1 MISSIKFD
9 RGYQV
14 KLPGI
19 GRKKIQFNNRLNL
32 LSGPNGSGKSSIL
45 KALAESAGCAG
56 GGWSDVYQQSI
67 MEQNSVETV
76 GGTVPSSSRLISMET
91 ANSAYSVEW
100 DGSPVF
106 FQDCYAN
113 SEKSF
118 INPDFFDDFTNL
130 RSTGEKR
137 IGLINELINYI
148 EDRFLTWKMKKEDRP
163 TLLLDEIDNHIG
175 FAGQAFLWKEI
186 FPRLIKKYQLVVS
199 THSIFPLLLKK
210 DNSLRQDNIISLYR
224 GYEDICINELAKAVD
239 FYNSSN

>member
-14 KLPGI
+14 KLTGI

-32 LSGPNGSGKSSIL
+32 LSGPNGSGKSTIL
-45 KALAESAGCAG
+45 KALAESAGCAD
-56 GGWSDVYQQSI
+56 GGWSSSDKGSAGKYSSVKTVIGSI
-67 MEQNSVETV
+67 
-76 GGTVPSSSRLISMET
+76 PSSSPLIIMET
-91 ANSAYSVEW
+91 ADSSYSVEW

-106 FQDCYAN
+106 FQDCYTN

-118 INPDFFDDFTNL
+118 INPDFFDDYTNL

-175 FAGQAFLWKEI
+175 FAGQALLWKEI

-210 DNSLRQDNIISLYR
+210 DNSLRQDNIISLYK

-239 FYNSSN
+239 FYNSST

>member
-1 MISSIKFD
+1 MIRSIRFEN
-9 RGYQV
+9 GYQV

-19 GRKKIQFNNRLNL
+19 GKKKLQFNDRLNL
-32 LSGPNGSGKSSIL
+32 LSGPNGSGKSTIL
-45 KALAESAGCAG
+45 KALAESAGCG
-56 GGWSDVYQQSI
+56 SGGWSAGDESQTGGQNRTMCGNSSYQ
-67 MEQNSVETV
+67 
-76 GGTVPSSSRLISMET
+76 
-91 ANSAYSVEW
+91 VEW

-106 FQDCYAN
+106 FQDCYSN

-118 INPDFFDDFTNL
+118 INPSFFDDFTHL

-148 EDRFLTWKMKKEDRP
+148 EERFLTWKMKKEERP

-175 FAGQAFLWKEI
+175 FAGQALLWKEI

-210 DNSLRQDNIISLYR
+210 ENSLRQDNIISLYR
-224 GYEDICINELAKAVD
+224 GYEDICIGELARAVD